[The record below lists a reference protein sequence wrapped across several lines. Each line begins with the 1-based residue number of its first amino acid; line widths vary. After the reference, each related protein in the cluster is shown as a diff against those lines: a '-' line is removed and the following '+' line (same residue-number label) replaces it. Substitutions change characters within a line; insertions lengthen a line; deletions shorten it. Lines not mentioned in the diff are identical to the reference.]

1 MYMGLERFVEAHKK
15 YFEIAYEEIKN
26 GKKESHW
33 MWYIFPQIKGLGHSE
48 IAKYYAIQNL
58 EEAKEFIEDE
68 YLGGNLIR
76 ISKELLNLKTD
87 DALQV
92 FGYPDNL
99 KLKSCMTLFYSV
111 SLNVIFEDVLKKYFG
126 GKEDNR
132 TIKILDLI

>member
-1 MYMGLERFVEAHKK
+1 MGLERFVEAHKK